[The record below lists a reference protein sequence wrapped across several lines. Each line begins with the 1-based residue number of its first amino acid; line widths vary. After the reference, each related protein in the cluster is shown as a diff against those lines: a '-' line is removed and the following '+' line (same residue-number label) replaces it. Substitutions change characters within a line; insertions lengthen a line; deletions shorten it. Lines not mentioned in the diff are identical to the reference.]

1 MICVNEVSFGYPHR
15 PLVFQSFNLVISPGE
30 TWAVIGPSGSGK
42 STLLLLLAGLLQ
54 PQAGLVTVKG
64 TRLDRPRPR
73 TSLILQDYG
82 LLPWATVRENVAL
95 GLRIRRFYG
104 PDGRHAPAGTRLSPL
119 SMRMHVDHWLER
131 LDIGSIAEEYPGH
144 ISGGQRQRTAIARAL
159 ALEPD
164 LLLMDEPFS
173 ALDAP
178 TRENLQNLVVQLAAE
193 ASLTFVLVTH
203 NIEEAAA
210 IGTKIL
216 VLGVPPNSMA
226 DTISAP
232 CAGNVGYRGSPAYQ
246 AICTCLRQRLELATA
261 SNGGSPQA
269 PVFGSPNHPGGDG
282 STGDSR
288 YESH

>member
-15 PLVFQSFNLVISPGE
+15 PLVFQSFNLAISPGE

-119 SMRMHVDHWLER
+119 RHANARRPLAR
-131 LDIGSIAEEYPGH
+131 APGH
-144 ISGGQRQRTAIARAL
+144 RKHCRGVPGSHLGWT
-159 ALEPD
+159 
-164 LLLMDEPFS
+164 
-173 ALDAP
+173 
-178 TRENLQNLVVQLAAE
+178 AAE
-193 ASLTFVLVTH
+193 NGDRAR
-203 NIEEAAA
+203 
-210 IGTKIL
+210 
-216 VLGVPPNSMA
+216 P
-226 DTISAP
+226 SA
-232 CAGNVGYRGSPAYQ
+232 
-246 AICTCLRQRLELATA
+246 
-261 SNGGSPQA
+261 
-269 PVFGSPNHPGGDG
+269 
-282 STGDSR
+282 
-288 YESH
+288 